1 MISELCWREP
11 TRVTRGEKCPLNGS
25 YQGLAAWENQTG
37 SPVGWDVG
45 KSTLCIFHTGISLQ
59 TWLYQISD
67 KCVITFELITLS
79 TQKMAFCLSLKLV
92 VSPAVANLGF
102 WGGWKCLP
110 QICELCRA
118 MQTSCKKGDH
128 AGGGQS
134 QDFWAMSPQPVQRG
148 LILLSWHRQRW
159 WSWVGWYLS

>member
-1 MISELCWREP
+1 MLARADP
-11 TRVTRGEKCPLNGS
+11 GDPGEKCPLNGS

-92 VSPAVANLGF
+92 VSPAFETWIFEVAKNVFHKFSNCAGQ
-102 WGGWKCLP
+102 GKQG
-110 QICELCRA
+110 
-118 MQTSCKKGDH
+118 
-128 AGGGQS
+128 GGGQCRMTS
-134 QDFWAMSPQPVQRG
+134 LPSRLYLFNSSPLVHVRFPGEEGGRARG
-148 LILLSWHRQRW
+148 QFVS
-159 WSWVGWYLS
+159 